1 MLAGWEQS
9 TKALSVK
16 KKKEL
21 RNILFQ
27 IRSPILNKYFIFFIR
42 KGEACIRHKQYSYYS
57 MFFHFKLKCNFN
69 FWSYLFSNATLLRLI
84 IVTAV
89 KTWHKNLAFPLLY
102 AILVFPDTKESLSPL
117 SVAQLTEAYSTPVWQ
132 FSI

>member
-16 KKKEL
+16 KKKKL

-42 KGEACIRHKQYSYYS
+42 KGEACVRHKQYSYYS
-57 MFFHFKLKCNFN
+57 MFFHFQIKM
-69 FWSYLFSNATLLRLI
+69 
-84 IVTAV
+84 
-89 KTWHKNLAFPLLY
+89 
-102 AILVFPDTKESLSPL
+102 
-117 SVAQLTEAYSTPVWQ
+117 Q
-132 FSI
+132 F